1 MHGLR
6 RFRVGAALT
15 LRPSLILACIFAF
28 PSGEALA
35 QGRWRPD
42 APENRQ
48 LLPTFNY
55 ATVESVLDEIGA
67 RHERRGTVGRPSLLV
82 TFPGGRRAA
91 IVFGTC
97 SADGAVCRAISL
109 QSGWERPTGAT
120 TERAAAAL
128 LAFNQRYAFSRAFM
142 LPNGNLALQRYLTAD
157 YGFVRGNLA
166 VNLLAFAA
174 QMDLFAQEVLAPL
187 SR

>member
-1 MHGLR
+1 MIGKRLV
-6 RFRVGAALT
+6 FGAALT
-15 LRPSLILACIFAF
+15 LASL
-28 PSGEALA
+28 SGEALA
-35 QGRWRPD
+35 QGRWRAD

-67 RHERRGTVGRPSLLV
+67 RHERRGTPGRPSLLV
-82 TFPGGRRAA
+82 TFAGGRRAA
-91 IVFGTC
+91 IVFGACT
-97 SADGAVCRAISL
+97 ADGNQCRAISV
-109 QSGWERPTGAT
+109 QGGWGRPVGASSQ
-120 TERAAAAL
+120 RAEAAV

-174 QMDLFAQEVLAPL
+174 QMDLFAEEVLAPL